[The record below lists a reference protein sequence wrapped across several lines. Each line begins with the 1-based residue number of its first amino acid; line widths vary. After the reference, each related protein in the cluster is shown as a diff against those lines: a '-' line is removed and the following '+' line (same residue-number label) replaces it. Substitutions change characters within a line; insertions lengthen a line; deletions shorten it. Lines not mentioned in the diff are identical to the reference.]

1 MAGVVGAPHTAL
13 HAPAD
18 GRTRSVPMKLLI
30 EYTVVLASTLAAA
43 TLVAFG
49 EPAQADLLMVQAASA
64 EDWLGAVS
72 CLR

>member
-1 MAGVVGAPHTAL
+1 
-13 HAPAD
+13 
-18 GRTRSVPMKLLI
+18 MKLLI